1 MNKNI
6 ENQLKVKKNWKQKL
20 FHEFTEYLVNFIYM
34 AIIFSAIVLYRRLI
48 LAQHGIVV
56 EDYFI
61 GVVKAFIIAK
71 VVMIGA
77 FLGISR
83 KFEHKALFI
92 PILYKAFLFTI
103 MVMLFDIV
111 EEFIRAL
118 IRNQDIMI
126 SINELQNHVS
136 VVWLSASLLI
146 FFIFIP
152 FFAVKELIRILGKD
166 SVKAIL
172 LKRRKN

>member
-1 MNKNI
+1 M
-6 ENQLKVKKNWKQKL
+6 ENQPELKKNWKQKL

-61 GVVKAFIIAK
+61 GVIKAFIIAK

-83 KFEHKALFI
+83 KFEHKPLFI
-92 PILYKAFLFTI
+92 PILYKAFLFTV
-103 MVMLFDIV
+103 MVMIFDVV
-111 EEFIRAL
+111 EEFIRVL
-118 IRNQDIMI
+118 IHNQDVMI
-126 SINELQNHVS
+126 SINELQNHIS

-152 FFAVKELIRILGKD
+152 FFAVKELIRVLGKD

-172 LKRRKN
+172 LERRKN